1 MGNREKT
8 GFPVLHS
15 LLVQKECD
23 NTGEILFI
31 YIFFFKFF
39 FFAIFVFYISHSE
52 LLKSIMGAIIITLI

>member
-1 MGNREKT
+1 MGNIEKT

-31 YIFFFKFF
+31 FFIGFFFLQYLYF
-39 FFAIFVFYISHSE
+39 
-52 LLKSIMGAIIITLI
+52 TLATPNY

>member
-1 MGNREKT
+1 MGNIEKT
-8 GFPVLHS
+8 GLPVLHS

-31 YIFFFKFF
+31 YFYF
-39 FFAIFVFYISHSE
+39 FFAIFVFYISHSK

>member
-31 YIFFFKFF
+31 FFIIFF
-39 FFAIFVFYISHSE
+39 FFAIFEFYISHSK